1 MDINTLG
8 VIVAL
13 LIGLSVASERL
24 VGIIKGLIPFL
35 NQENPDP
42 TREGWRTSALQVL
55 AVVAGITTALLA
67 RPLIPTIVPG
77 WDNIPALLALG
88 LLASGGSGFWNSIQ
102 GYVNQ
107 VKDIKKLE
115 VREKRIEER
124 SLQAARDRE
133 PRGPDA
139 GGRG

>member
-1 MDINTLG
+1 VDINSLA

-13 LIGLSVASERL
+13 LIALSVASERL
-24 VGIIKGLIPFL
+24 VAIVKGVIPFL
-35 NQENPDP
+35 NQENSNP
-42 TREGWRTSALQVL
+42 TLEGWRTSALQVL
-55 AVVAGITTALLA
+55 AVAAGIVTALLA
-67 RPLIPTIVPG
+67 RPLIPSIVPG

-115 VREKRIEER
+115 AKERRIEARAQVVRDLER
-124 SLQAARDRE
+124 R
-133 PRGPDA
+133 PPDA
-139 GGRG
+139 GVRG